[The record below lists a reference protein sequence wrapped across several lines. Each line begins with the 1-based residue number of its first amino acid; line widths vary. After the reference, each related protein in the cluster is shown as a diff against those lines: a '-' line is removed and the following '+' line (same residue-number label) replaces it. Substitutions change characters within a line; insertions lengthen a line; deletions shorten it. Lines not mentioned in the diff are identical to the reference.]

1 MILAISFAFFSCE
14 ANNND
19 NTKLLQPIKLKG
31 NNWAEKLG
39 YPKNS
44 RVIMLHADDIG
55 MCSEANEAV
64 IPPAVGSV
72 KHTIYGSF
80 FFFSSFIASV
90 VLVIFAKAIGLSNIL

>member
-1 MILAISFAFFSCE
+1 MKNILMILAISFVSFSCE

-64 IPPAVGSV
+64 IPYLLNKIGYSHEFHINVSV
-72 KHTIYGSF
+72 LI
-80 FFFSSFIASV
+80 
-90 VLVIFAKAIGLSNIL
+90 

>member
-1 MILAISFAFFSCE
+1 MKNILMILAISFAFFSCE

-64 IPPAVGSV
+64 IQYLLNDQIQSASAMVPCPWFN
-72 KHTIYGSF
+72 H
-80 FFFSSFIASV
+80 IADR
-90 VLVIFAKAIGLSNIL
+90 